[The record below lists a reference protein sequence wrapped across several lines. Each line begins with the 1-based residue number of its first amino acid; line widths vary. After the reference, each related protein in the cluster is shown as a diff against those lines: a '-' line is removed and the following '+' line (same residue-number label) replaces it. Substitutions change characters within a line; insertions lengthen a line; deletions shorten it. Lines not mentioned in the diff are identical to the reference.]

1 MTPDS
6 GLQIFYVA
14 QIRYHDTC
22 LISSCVT
29 KKPNKDGSVQ
39 HTKRECQCS
48 FISVLTEDIAKII
61 QLDGIPLISVEILPY
76 GKGKLHVEKATDR
89 SSYIAISH
97 VYSHGLGN
105 LSTNSLPQCQVE
117 RLSKDIKYL
126 PDPVSNGYQIAGR
139 KIDPLSL
146 DPARLKCKARRG

>member
-1 MTPDS
+1 
-6 GLQIFYVA
+6 
-14 QIRYHDTC
+14 
-22 LISSCVT
+22 
-29 KKPNKDGSVQ
+29 Q

-146 DPARLKCKARRG
+146 D